1 MEHILTSIYKLN
13 DYSQRIDNVNS
24 RISKLDNRLSS
35 LYGIEGLVDLWR
47 LIQTNAL
54 TEPCGIL
61 RKCRSYLQQTATDFQ
76 TLEDNLISLDPI
88 GLNPFIVAISQL
100 SFNPDS
106 SDNSLSSVILPEFGT
121 TNDPISQYK
130 DIINGEGST
139 IEKKDAVI
147 KWLNSLRKDATTLK
161 DYYEWFADK
170 GEIDW
175 PTPIKNGFDFIK
187 AIDTCN
193 KIVNYSFAVATNDLE
208 KMSENGK
215 GVISAA
221 FGAFEKENALKSF
234 FDTPGK
240 TTGYLNGLLLSYGKH
255 MTQNFID
262 SIQENDEIAEVYWD
276 VFATSAVDVFYDE
289 ICNTPTLA
297 LAYVPTKILTS
308 AVGYDIQGAYEEV
321 SDKKGFAAVT
331 DGVGQLYN
339 EIKENSSWENWC
351 SGMAIIGDG
360 IKKGWDSFWDR
371 IF

>member
-13 DYSQRIDNVNS
+13 DYSQKIDNVNS

-35 LYGIEGLVDLWR
+35 LYGKEGWVDLWN
-47 LIQTNAL
+47 LIQSNAL

-76 TLEDNLISLDPI
+76 ALEDNLTFL
-88 GLNPFIVAISQL
+88 
-100 SFNPDS
+100 
-106 SDNSLSSVILPEFGT
+106 ILPKFRT

-147 KWLNSLRKDATTLK
+147 KWLNSLRKDAATLK
-161 DYYEWFADK
+161 NYYEWFADIGK
-170 GEIDW
+170 IDW
-175 PTPIKNGFDFIK
+175 PTPIKDGFDFIQ

-193 KIVNYSFAVATNDLE
+193 KIVNYSFAVATNDQE

-221 FGAFEKENALKSF
+221 FGAFKKEEALKSF

-240 TTGYLNGLLLSYGKH
+240 TTGYLNGLLVSYGNH

-276 VFATSAVDVFYDE
+276 VFATSAIDVFYDE

-297 LAYVPTKILTS
+297 IAYVPAKLLTS

-331 DGVGQLYN
+331 DGVGQLYK

-351 SGMAIIGDG
+351 SGMAIIGDS
-360 IKKGWDSFWDR
+360 IKEGWNSFWGKV
-371 IF
+371 F